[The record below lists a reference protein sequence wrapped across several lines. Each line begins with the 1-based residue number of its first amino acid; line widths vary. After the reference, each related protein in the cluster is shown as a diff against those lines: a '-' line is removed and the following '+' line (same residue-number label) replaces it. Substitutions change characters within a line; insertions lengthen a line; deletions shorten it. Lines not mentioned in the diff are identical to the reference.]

1 MNRTTQPARKA
12 TMAAAALL
20 ASSLVL
26 AACGGS
32 AESDDEPTPT
42 GDAPG
47 DNQATDEPSDE
58 PISVKIAR
66 GMVNIES
73 ILIAEGQG
81 YLEEE
86 GLDAEVVLT
95 SGVGGAAT
103 NSALIAGEFDIAATD
118 AVTAVRAINEGMP
131 IVVVAG
137 TKSARPDYESDVS
150 DGLIVP
156 PGSPIT
162 EWTDLEGRSV
172 GVPELGGLPHLTV
185 MTAIDELGIDPDAVD
200 IVPIPMDA
208 LVAAA
213 ENGQVD
219 AVFTFSVFML
229 NALNEGFTRVGTG
242 VREFLPYAPQSLWVS
257 TTQFAE
263 ENPEALR
270 RFHRALGRGIEYGNE
285 NPDAVRQVY
294 LDNTEMPP
302 AFIEN
307 AMILEPLDVNFQRE
321 GWDKLL
327 TAMEAAGEIEG
338 LTYED
343 VVWEGAR

>member
-32 AESDDEPTPT
+32 AASDDQPTPS
-42 GDAPG
+42 DNAPG
-47 DNQATDEPSDE
+47 GNQATDEPGDQ
-58 PISVKIAR
+58 PIPLTIAR
-66 GMVNIES
+66 GMVTIES
-73 ILIAEGQG
+73 IILAEEQG
-81 YLEEE
+81 YRDEE
-86 GLDAEVVLT
+86 GLDAEVVMT

-137 TKSARPDYESDVS
+137 TKSAKPDYESDVS

-156 PGSPIT
+156 PGSDIT
-162 EWTDLEGRSV
+162 EWTDLDGRSV

-185 MTAIDELGIDPDAVD
+185 MTAFDELGIDPGNVD

-208 LVAAA
+208 LVPAA

-242 VREFLPYAPQSLWVS
+242 VREYLPYAPQSLWVA
-257 TTQFAE
+257 TKEFAE

-270 RFHRALGRGIEYGNE
+270 QIGRAH
-285 NPDAVRQVY
+285 
-294 LDNTEMPP
+294 
-302 AFIEN
+302 
-307 AMILEPLDVNFQRE
+307 
-321 GWDKLL
+321 
-327 TAMEAAGEIEG
+327 
-338 LTYED
+338 
-343 VVWEGAR
+343 